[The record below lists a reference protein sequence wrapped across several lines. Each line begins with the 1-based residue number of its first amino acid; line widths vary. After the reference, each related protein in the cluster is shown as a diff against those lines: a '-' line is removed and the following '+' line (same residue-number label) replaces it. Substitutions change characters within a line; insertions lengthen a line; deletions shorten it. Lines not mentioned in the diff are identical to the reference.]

1 MACFWSIG
9 TNECTLVIASKYFT
23 LILVRLNCTV
33 EEDNRDSC
41 CACLVNDRLGNIY
54 RTGSND
60 VNDQQVCALADCGID
75 LLILCS
81 LVAVAIIILIRDTSI
96 A

>member
-1 MACFWSIG
+1 MSSLRSICSY
-9 TNECTLVIASKYFT
+9 ECTLLIASKYLA
-23 LILVRLNCTV
+23 LILVSLNCTV

-41 CACLVNDRLGNIY
+41 CACLVNDRLGSIY
-54 RTGSND
+54 RAGSND

-75 LLILCS
+75 LLVLGS
-81 LVAVAIIILIRDTSI
+81 LVAVAIIILIRDTSV